1 MTTQS
6 NVEIFI
12 KKVLKDRKISTKQL
26 TRKLRINEKD
36 FMAVLEGK
44 RNLKATEFISICLF
58 LKINIKD
65 LKELNFV

>member
-26 TRKLRINEKD
+26 TKKLGINEKD
-36 FMAVLEGK
+36 FVAVLEGK
-44 RNLKATEFISICLF
+44 RNLKAAEFISLCLF

-65 LKELNFV
+65 LKELSFV

>member
-12 KKVLKDRKISTKQL
+12 KKVLKDKKINTKQL